1 MKKINIFLTLSLAV
15 FASLNCIAQAP
26 ISWQSRGIGGGG
38 ALFSPSINPANH
50 NELYLACDM
59 GELFHST
66 NAGQQWGEVNF
77 TQVQGGHDSYV
88 SFTNN
93 ANILYTVD
101 YSNFDSAS
109 YIRPMKSTNGG
120 TTWTALA
127 NDPYAS
133 NPDQGIE
140 RLFAD
145 YNNPNHVVL
154 ADYSTIYFSSNG
166 GTSFNLIHTCYY
178 SGAGNHIA
186 GVFFDGNN
194 IYIGSYDGLF
204 YSTNGGT
211 TFSKMT
217 LSGMGANE
225 KMLSFSGAHEGT
237 TVRFLCLTA
246 DSNNVYSGFQY
257 GSDYNSALV
266 GVYTMDNANGTWV
279 SKMGGI
285 NTANDYPVFCGLANN
300 DVDTMYIAGGSNAGN
315 PIIMKATFTTN
326 WAYVFNTT
334 NNQNIT
340 TGWCGQSGDHQW
352 SYAEA
357 FFGFQVCPNSSKL
370 VTVGDYGFVHST
382 TDAGTSWH
390 QQYLST
396 ADQNP
401 ANAATPTGKS
411 YHSAGLENTTN
422 WQVMWTDSMHIF
434 SGFSDITGVTSAD
447 KGQSWKFIPGLSQN
461 STYRIVKQSSSGNMY
476 AATSNV
482 HDMFQSTRIYDL
494 QINGGTG
501 AIYFS
506 TNGGTSFS
514 LMHNFSHPVVWVALD
529 PSNANRMYAS
539 VLNSSTNTGGIYVT
553 NNLSSGTSAT
563 WTKMSAPPRSNGHPF
578 NINVLSNGSLVA
590 SFCARKPT
598 SAGSS
603 NFTDSSGVYF
613 YDIATASWND
623 RSDVGMHYWTKD
635 VIVDPNDATESTW
648 YATVFGGWGN
658 VSSGTG
664 GVYKTTNK
672 GVSWTH
678 ISNSFRVNSVTINPT
693 NANELYYTTETRGL
707 WYSNNASSA
716 SPTFSQVSSYPFAGP
731 VRVTYNPYNNHEV
744 WVSSFGNGMMV
755 GTNTLTTGIS
765 ELKIKNE
772 GINIYPNPT
781 SGMFTIA
788 LTNAHT
794 DKVNI
799 NITNILG
806 ELVYV
811 AQEENTSA
819 EFTKQLNLQNLVP
832 GTYFIQIKNAD
843 KVYTSKLIISK

>member
-1 MKKINIFLTLSLAV
+1 MKKINTFLTLSLAV

-26 ISWQSRGIGGGG
+26 TSWQSRGIGGGG

-50 NELYLACDM
+50 NEVYLACDM

-77 TQVQGGHDSYV
+77 MQVQGGHDSYV

-93 ANILYTVD
+93 ASILYTVD
-101 YSNFDSAS
+101 YTNFDSAS
-109 YIRPMKSTNGG
+109 YVRPMKSTNGG

-133 NPDQGIE
+133 NPDAGIE

-145 YNNPNHVVL
+145 YNNPNHIVL

-204 YSTNGGT
+204 YSTNGGA
-211 TFSKMT
+211 TFSKMSVT
-217 LSGMGANE
+217 GMGANE
-225 KMLSFSGAHEGT
+225 KMLSFSGAHEGS

-266 GVYTMDNANGTWV
+266 SVYTMDNANGTWI

-300 DVDTMYIAGGSNAGN
+300 DVDTMYLAGGSNAGN

-382 TDAGTSWH
+382 ADAGASWH

-461 STYRIVKQSSSGNMY
+461 STYRIVKQSSTGNMY
-476 AATSNV
+476 AATSTV
-482 HDMFQSTRIYDL
+482 HDMFQSTRIYDS
-494 QINGGTG
+494 QIDGGTG

-514 LMHNFSHPVVWVALD
+514 LMHNFAHPVVWVALD

-553 NNLSSGTSAT
+553 NNLSLGASAT
-563 WTKMSAPPRSNGHPF
+563 WVKMPAPPRSNGHPF

-598 SAGSS
+598 SST

-613 YDIATASWND
+613 YDIVTASWND

-648 YATVFGGWGN
+648 YAAVFGGWVN
-658 VSSGTG
+658 VPNGTG

-672 GVSWTH
+672 GVSWTQ

-693 NANELYYTTETRGL
+693 NANELYFTTETRGL

-716 SPTFSQVSSYPFAGP
+716 SPIFTQVNSYPFAGP
-731 VRVTYNPYNNHEV
+731 VRVTYNPYNNHEI

-755 GTNTLTTGIS
+755 GTNTVTTS
-765 ELKIKNE
+765 VNELKIKNE
-772 GINIYPNPT
+772 GLTIYPNPT
-781 SGMFTIA
+781 NGMFTIA
-788 LTNAHT
+788 LANTNV

-799 NITNILG
+799 SITNILG
-806 ELVYV
+806 ELVYT
-811 AQEENTSA
+811 AQEENTNT
-819 EFTKQLNLQNLVP
+819 EFTKQLNLQNLAC
-832 GTYFIQIKNAD
+832 GTYFIQLKNAD

>member
-1 MKKINIFLTLSLAV
+1 MKKLSAFLCFILASSS
-15 FASLNCIAQAP
+15 FAQAP
-26 ISWQSRGIGGGG
+26 TTWQSRGIGGGG

-50 NELYLACDM
+50 NEVYLACDM

-77 TQVQGGHDSYV
+77 AQVQGNHDSYV

-93 ANILYTVD
+93 AGILYTVD
-101 YSNFDSAS
+101 YTNYDSAS

-120 TTWTALA
+120 TTWTAIA
-127 NDPYAS
+127 NDPYSS
-133 NPDQGIE
+133 NPNGGIE

-154 ADYSTIYFSSNG
+154 ADYSTIYFSANG
-166 GTSFNLIHTCYY
+166 GASFNLIHTCYY
-178 SGAGNHIA
+178 NGAGNHIA

-194 IYIGSYDGLF
+194 IYIGTYDGIF

-211 TFSKMT
+211 SFSKMNAT
-217 LSGMGANE
+217 GMAAKE
-225 KMLSFSGAHEGT
+225 KILSFSGAHEGS

-279 SKMGGI
+279 SKMTGI

-300 DVDTMYIAGGSNAGN
+300 DVDTMYIAGGSNSGN

-326 WAYVFNTT
+326 WSYVFNTT

-340 TGWCGQSGDHQW
+340 TGWCGYNGSHQW

-357 FFGFQVCPNSSKL
+357 FFGFQVCPNSSKI
-370 VTVGDYGFVHST
+370 VMAGDYGFAHIT
-382 TDAGTSWH
+382 KDAGVTWN
-390 QQYLST
+390 QQYVSP

-411 YHSAGLENTTN
+411 YHGVGLENTTN
-422 WQVMWTDSMHIF
+422 WQVIWADSTHIF
-434 SGFSDITGVTSAD
+434 SAFSDITGVTSAD
-447 KGQSWKFIPGLSQN
+447 KGQSWKFIPGLTQN
-461 STYRIVKQSSSGNMY
+461 STYRIVQQSSTGNMY
-476 AATSNV
+476 AATSSV
-482 HDMFQSTRIYDL
+482 HDMFQSTRIYDS

-501 AIYFS
+501 AVYFS
-506 TNGGTSFS
+506 TNNGASFS

-539 VLNSSTNTGGIYVT
+539 VLHGSTNTGGIYVT
-553 NNLSSGTSAT
+553 NNLSAGASST
-563 WTKMSAPPRSNGHPF
+563 WTKMAKPPRSNGHPF
-578 NINVLSNGSLVA
+578 NITVLNNGDLVA

-598 SAGSS
+598 SGS
-603 NFTDSSGVYF
+603 NFTDSSGVY
-613 YDIATASWND
+613 YYNNANTTWYD
-623 RSDVGMHYWTKD
+623 RSDANMHYWTKD
-635 VIVDPNDATESTW
+635 VIVDPTDATQSTW
-648 YATVFGGWGN
+648 YAAVFGGWAN
-658 VSSGTG
+658 VPNNTG

-672 GVSWTH
+672 GVSWQH

-693 NANELYYTTETRGL
+693 NNNELYYTTETRGL
-707 WYSNNASSA
+707 WYSNNATSN

-731 VRVTYNPYNNHEV
+731 VRVTYNPYNNNEI
-744 WVSSFGNGMMV
+744 WVSSFGNGMIV
-755 GTNTLTTGIS
+755 GTNSVTTS
-765 ELKIKNE
+765 VNELKLKNAE
-772 GINIYPNPT
+772 LNIYPNPT
-781 SGMFTIA
+781 NGLFTVTLNNTTI
-788 LTNAHT
+788 N
-794 DKVNI
+794 KVNI
-799 NITNILG
+799 NIINILG
-806 ELVYV
+806 ELMYTS
-811 AQEENTSA
+811 QEENTSA
-819 EFTKQLNLQNLVP
+819 VFSKQLNLQSLAC

-843 KVYTSKLIISK
+843 KVYTQKLIISK

>member
-1 MKKINIFLTLSLAV
+1 MKKLSIILSLILTI
-15 FASLNCIAQAP
+15 SGLAQAP
-26 ISWQSRGIGGGG
+26 SNWQSRGIGGGG

-50 NELYLACDM
+50 NEVYLACDM

-66 NAGQQWGEVNF
+66 NGGQQWSEVNF
-77 TQVQGGHDSYV
+77 TQVQGNHDSYV

-93 ANILYTVD
+93 ANIVYTVD
-101 YSNFDSAS
+101 YTNFDSAS

-133 NPDQGIE
+133 NPDGGIE

-145 YNNPNHVVL
+145 YNNPNHIIL

-166 GTSFNLIHTCYY
+166 GASFNLIHTCYY
-178 SGAGNHIA
+178 YGSGNHIA

-194 IYIGSYDGLF
+194 IYIGTYDGIF

-211 TFSKMT
+211 SFSKMAVT
-217 LSGMGANE
+217 GVTARE
-225 KMLSFSGAHEGT
+225 KMLSFSGAHEGS
-237 TVRFLCLTA
+237 TVRFLCLTS
-246 DSNNVYSGFQY
+246 DSNNVYSGFQF
-257 GSDYNSALV
+257 GSDYNSALK

-279 SKMGGI
+279 SKMTGI
-285 NTANDYPVFCGLANN
+285 STTNDYPVFCGLANN
-300 DVDTMYIAGGSNAGN
+300 DVDTMYIAGGSNSGN

-326 WAYVFNTT
+326 WSYVFNTT

-357 FFGFQVCPNSSKL
+357 FFGFQVCPNSSKI
-370 VTVGDYGFVHST
+370 VMVGDYGFAHIT
-382 TDAGTSWH
+382 KDAGVTWN
-390 QQYLST
+390 QQYVST
-396 ADQNP
+396 VDQNP
-401 ANAATPTGKS
+401 VNAATPTGKS
-411 YHSAGLENTTN
+411 YHGVGLENTTN
-422 WQVMWTDSMHIF
+422 WQVMWFDSTHIF
-434 SGFSDITGVTSAD
+434 SAFSDITGVTSAD
-447 KGQSWKFIPGLSQN
+447 KGQSWKFIPGLTQN
-461 STYRIVKQSSSGNMY
+461 STYRIVKQSSSGNIY
-476 AATSNV
+476 AATSSV
-482 HDMFQSTRIYDL
+482 HDMFQSTRIYDS

-501 AIYFS
+501 AVYFS

-539 VLNSSTNTGGIYVT
+539 VLNGSTNTGGIYVT
-553 NNLSSGTSAT
+553 NNLSAGASAT
-563 WTKMSAPPRSNGHPF
+563 WTKMAKPPRSNGHPF
-578 NINVLSNGSLVA
+578 NITVLNNGDIVA

-603 NFTDSSGVYF
+603 NFTDSSGVYY
-613 YDIATASWND
+613 YDNANTTWFD
-623 RSDVGMHYWTKD
+623 RSDIGMYYWTKD
-635 VIVDPNDATESTW
+635 VIVDPNDATQSTW
-648 YATVFGGWGN
+648 YASVFGGWGN
-658 VSSGTG
+658 VPNGTG
-664 GVYKTTNK
+664 GVYKTINK
-672 GVSWTH
+672 GVSWTQ

-693 NANELYYTTETRGL
+693 NANELYFTTETRGL
-707 WYSNNASSA
+707 WYSNNAASA

-731 VRVTYNPYNNHEV
+731 VRVTYNPYNNNEI

-755 GTNTLTTGIS
+755 GTSSVTTGINQ
-765 ELKIKNE
+765 LIGKNE
-772 GINIYPNPT
+772 GLNIYPNPT
-781 SGMFTIA
+781 SGIFTIA
-788 LTNAHT
+788 LSRINA

-806 ELVYV
+806 ELVY
-811 AQEENTSA
+811 ATKEENTET
-819 EFTKQLNLQNLVP
+819 EFNKQLNLQNLAS

>member
-1 MKKINIFLTLSLAV
+1 MKKTSITITFILTIYVSLLSIKCL
-15 FASLNCIAQAP
+15 AQAP
-26 ISWQSRGIGGGG
+26 TSWQSRGIGGGG

-50 NELYLACDM
+50 NEVYLACDM

-77 TQVQGGHDSYV
+77 AQVQGGHDSYV

-93 ANILYTVD
+93 ASILYTVD
-101 YSNFDSAS
+101 YTNFDSVS
-109 YIRPMKSTNGG
+109 YVRPMKSTNGG
-120 TTWTALA
+120 TTWTAIA
-127 NDPYAS
+127 SDPYAS
-133 NPDQGIE
+133 NPDVGIE

-211 TFSKMT
+211 SFSKMAFT
-217 LSGMGANE
+217 GMGANE
-225 KMLSFSGAHEGT
+225 KMLSFSGAHEGS

-326 WAYVFNTT
+326 WVYVFNTT

-370 VTVGDYGFVHST
+370 VTVGDYVFVHST
-382 TDAGTSWH
+382 TDAGASWH

-461 STYRIVKQSSSGNMY
+461 STYRIVKQSSTGNMY
-476 AATSNV
+476 AATSTV
-482 HDMFQSTRIYDL
+482 HDMFQSTRIYDS

-553 NNLSSGTSAT
+553 NNLSLGASAT
-563 WTKMSAPPRSNGHPF
+563 WTKMTKPPRSNGHPF
-578 NINVLSNGSLVA
+578 NITVLNNGDLVA

-598 SAGSS
+598 TST
-603 NFTDSSGVYF
+603 NFTDSSGVYY
-613 YDIATASWND
+613 YDNTNSIWYD
-623 RSDVGMHYWTKD
+623 RSDAGMYYWTKD
-635 VIVDPNDATESTW
+635 VIVDPNDATQGTW
-648 YATVFGGWGN
+648 YAGVF
-658 VSSGTG
+658 SG
-664 GVYKTTNK
+664 
-672 GVSWTH
+672 
-678 ISNSFRVNSVTINPT
+678 
-693 NANELYYTTETRGL
+693 
-707 WYSNNASSA
+707 
-716 SPTFSQVSSYPFAGP
+716 
-731 VRVTYNPYNNHEV
+731 
-744 WVSSFGNGMMV
+744 
-755 GTNTLTTGIS
+755 
-765 ELKIKNE
+765 
-772 GINIYPNPT
+772 
-781 SGMFTIA
+781 
-788 LTNAHT
+788 
-794 DKVNI
+794 
-799 NITNILG
+799 
-806 ELVYV
+806 
-811 AQEENTSA
+811 
-819 EFTKQLNLQNLVP
+819 
-832 GTYFIQIKNAD
+832 
-843 KVYTSKLIISK
+843 